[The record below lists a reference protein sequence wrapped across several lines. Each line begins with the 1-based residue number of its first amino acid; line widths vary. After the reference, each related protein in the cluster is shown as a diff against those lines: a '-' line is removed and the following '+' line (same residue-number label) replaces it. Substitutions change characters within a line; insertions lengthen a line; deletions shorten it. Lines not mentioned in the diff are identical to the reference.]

1 MIFSVKN
8 NSSGIAI
15 FPAGRE
21 GHIFMETGV
30 PYVPYRHKRR
40 RPPSL
45 CVYMGKGLVLHSHNL
60 FSIRYI
66 VQHTQTLNGKSKRIY
81 VEKKMK
87 KA

>member
-40 RPPSL
+40 RPISM
-45 CVYMGKGLVLHSHNL
+45 CVHEQRLSALAQ
-60 FSIRYI
+60 SILYTLYSTA
-66 VQHTQTLNGKSKRIY
+66 HTNAKWKI
-81 VEKKMK
+81 
-87 KA
+87 